1 MTILKLIL
9 VEPEHDLYQLAS
21 VCKLQSDREYCMLVL
36 HKCMFRHII
45 SSLYENDLQNQCTV
59 FRCYADTTVLN
70 LPGLGGMRSSQV
82 QYLPEG

>member
-36 HKCMFRHII
+36 HMFLHII
-45 SSLYENDLQNQCTV
+45 SSLYENAKPLHGFSLLCRHNSVKSARFRWKAV
-59 FRCYADTTVLN
+59 F
-70 LPGLGGMRSSQV
+70 PSSV
-82 QYLPEG
+82 FT